1 LLPHHIQMSEMER
14 LQMMELL
21 RFENHCSR
29 KISAYMDQVQ
39 DPQIRSL
46 LQQLSNKGQQH
57 INAINGIMR
66 DAGMSPPPTFS

>member
-1 LLPHHIQMSEMER
+1 MLPHHIQMSEMER

-21 RFENHCSR
+21 RFENHCAR

-46 LQQLSNKGQQH
+46 LHQLSNKGQQH
-57 INAINGIMR
+57 INAINNLMR
-66 DAGMSPPPTFS
+66 DAGMTPPQTFS

>member
-1 LLPHHIQMSEMER
+1 MLPHHIQMSEMER

-21 RFENHCSR
+21 RFENHCAR

-46 LQQLSNKGQQH
+46 LHQLSNKGQQH
-57 INAINGIMR
+57 INAINSLMR
-66 DAGMSPPPTFS
+66 DAGMAPPQTFS